1 MSYSCFQKVIHVGWC
16 ECDKHGL
23 IFQQHIDILLH
34 LIQYL
39 IYRPSNYDY
48 MRWRCHFKWD
58 DISIYSY
65 LYMLPLPLFHRL
77 ISCATGKAGH
87 LTRTMENSG
96 CYPEVR
102 HTCSDCREPGTV
114 WYFLYLKISP
124 VVSSIFNNQIFLA
137 VTKLNLPENLMTLKS
152 WLKSYLFFIYFICR
166 DCRYTKWLSKEF
178 WFFWILGIFLWS
190 IVNSG

>member
-48 MRWRCHFKWD
+48 IPDNVTQNALTLSFWFKWD

-87 LTRTMENSG
+87 LTRTMENTG

-102 HTCSDCREPGTV
+102 HTCSDCRELGTV
-114 WYFLYLKISP
+114 WYFLYLKIIP
-124 VVSSIFNNQIFLA
+124 VVSSIFNNHQIKPPRKSNDTEKLA
-137 VTKLNLPENLMTLKS
+137 KIIS
-152 WLKSYLFFIYFICR
+152 LFY
-166 DCRYTKWLSKEF
+166 
-178 WFFWILGIFLWS
+178 IFHMQRL
-190 IVNSG
+190 